1 MNTNIKHKIIAGA
14 MLFGALL
21 LGASCEDSDGLK
33 VTPETPFADKTMF
46 EVIKNDATLTDFVE
60 VLDCCGPECAD
71 SLFNHARVYTLWAPM
86 NGSFNKDSI
95 IEEINAG
102 NRDEVFKTFIMA
114 HISNHLK
121 AANGNLDEDNKI
133 LLLNKKVA
141 TFAGDYVN
149 GYTFSGSLLVESN
162 IRVWNG
168 ILHKI
173 STPAEYKYSLWEY
186 MRMDSRVDSVSK
198 FLYSFNVTDFDPR
211 LSTMGPIVDG
221 AQTYIDS
228 VFTTTNDMLTPWD
241 GVGNLDA
248 EDSLYVLYV
257 PTNEVWNEMVAKA
270 DRCFN
275 YNRMVAQPLSMDS
288 LYRDSLRYH
297 YARLNVIKYMTYSN
311 YEQRH
316 VENYP
321 DSIMPAYRR
330 IGDARR
336 LFAMSQ
342 LENNVIFSRPFSNGV
357 FKIVG
362 TSPFTEFELW
372 HDTIVLEGENEAMC
386 TQASADRTRRLS
398 VNDANINKD
407 SIFANTEISEGR
419 YLAAESDRSRVTVKF
434 KVPDLLSASY
444 NVAIVV
450 VPKNITSQFVTAEEL
465 LPTEYNVTISQNTH
479 EGVKKLFTSPK
490 LYNDPTRVDTM
501 YLTDSSGERAVVTI
515 PYCEFFESFSA
526 ADYNVE
532 LVVQSRN
539 IYNKKYDQSIRIDA
553 VIFEPV
559 ETPEE

>member
-1 MNTNIKHKIIAGA
+1 MNTNIKHKILAGA
-14 MLFGALL
+14 MLFGSLL
-21 LGASCEDSDGLK
+21 IGASCEDSEGLK

-141 TFAGDYVN
+141 TFTGDYVN
-149 GYTFSGSLLVESN
+149 GYIFSGCQLVESN

-173 STPAEYKYSLWEY
+173 STPAEYRYSVWEY
-186 MRMDSRVDSVSK
+186 LRIDPRVDSVSN
-198 FLYSFNVTDFDPR
+198 FLYSFNVTDFNPW

-228 VFTTTNDMLTPWD
+228 VYTTTNEMLNPWF
-241 GVGNLDA
+241 GVGKLDA

-270 DRCFN
+270 DRYFN
-275 YNRMVAQPLSMDS
+275 YNRMIPQPLSMDS

-297 YARLNVIKYMTYSN
+297 YARLNVIKYMTFSN

-316 VENYP
+316 VKNYP
-321 DSIMPAYRR
+321 DSVMPAYR
-330 IGDARR
+330 GDATRC
-336 LFAMSQ
+336 LFAASQ
-342 LENNVIFSRPFSNGV
+342 LQNNNVIFTRELSNGV
-357 FKIVG
+357 FNIVSA
-362 TSPFTEFELW
+362 SPFNEFELW
-372 HDTIVLEGENEAMC
+372 HDTITLEGENEAMC
-386 TQASADRTRRLS
+386 TQATGDRVRRLS

-407 SIFANTEISEGR
+407 SIFADTEISGGR
-419 YLAAESDRSRVTVKF
+419 YLAVESEKNQVTVKL
-434 KVPDLLSASY
+434 KIPKLLSASY

-450 VPKNITSQFVTAEEL
+450 VPKNITNQFVTAEEL
-465 LPTEYNVTISQNTH
+465 LPTEYNVTINQNTH
-479 EGVKKLFTSPK
+479 TGMKTLFTSPK
-490 LYNDPTRVDTM
+490 LYNDPTRVDTL
-501 YLTDSSGERAVVTI
+501 YLTDKSGERAVVTI
-515 PYCEFFESFSA
+515 PYCEYFESNSA
-526 ADYNVE
+526 ADFNVE
-532 LVVQSRN
+532 MVVKSKL
-539 IYNKKYDQSIRIDA
+539 IYTPKYDQSIRIDEI
-553 VIFEPV
+553 IFEPV

>member
-1 MNTNIKHKIIAGA
+1 MNTNIKHKILAGA
-14 MLFGALL
+14 MLFGSIL
-21 LGASCEDSDGLK
+21 LGASCEDSEGLK

-46 EVIKNDATLTDFVE
+46 EVIKNDAALADFVE

-102 NRDEVFKTFIMA
+102 NRDEVFRTFIMA

-141 TFAGDYVN
+141 AFMGDYVN
-149 GYTFSGSLLVESN
+149 GYTFSGCQLVESN

-173 STPAEYKYSLWEY
+173 STPAEYKYSVWEY
-186 MRMDSRVDSVSK
+186 LRIDPRVDSVSN
-198 FLYSFNVTDFDPR
+198 FLYSFNVTDFDPW
-211 LSTMGPIVDG
+211 LSTMGPIIDG

-228 VFTTTNDMLTPWD
+228 VYTTTNAMLSPWF
-241 GVGNLDA
+241 GVGNLDQ

-297 YARLNVIKYMTYSN
+297 YARLNVIKYMTFSN

-316 VENYP
+316 VKNYP
-321 DSIMPAYRR
+321 DSIMPVHRGNSR
-330 IGDARR
+330 C
-336 LFAMSQ
+336 LFAASQ
-342 LENNVIFSRPFSNGV
+342 LENSNVIFSRELSNGV
-357 FKIVG
+357 FNIVG

-372 HDTIVLEGENEAMC
+372 HDTIVLEGENETMC
-386 TQASADRTRRLS
+386 TQAKADRTRRPS
-398 VNDANINKD
+398 VNDANINTD
-407 SIFANTEISEGR
+407 SIFADTEISEGR
-419 YLAAESDRSRVTVKF
+419 YLAAESNKSQVTVKF

-465 LPTEYNVTISQNTH
+465 LPTEYTVSISQNTQD
-479 EGVKKLFTSPK
+479 GLKKLFTSPK

-501 YLTDSSGERAVVTI
+501 YLTDASGERAVITI
-515 PYCEFFESFSA
+515 PYCEYYKSLSA

-532 LVVQSRN
+532 LEAKSRL
-539 IYNKKYDQSIRIDA
+539 IYNKNYDQSIRIDA